1 MTNRPSLN
9 GPTQTGPSLS
19 REAVSRRTVL
29 RALGI
34 GAGAAA
40 LSPALA
46 ACGSGGTTS
55 GGGSTIIY
63 SVQSFADASLKP
75 FLAEFKRQT
84 GITVQLQSGPATGAD
99 LLTQVI
105 PAFNS
110 GTSPFDVMD
119 ADDPSC
125 GALVG
130 ANWLAPLDSALNQA
144 FWNDLTPGMTAAART
159 WNQKDGKT
167 YRVHHNWDMGYY
179 WLRSDVL
186 AAHHLNAP
194 GTWDEL
200 VSTGKEIKAKTG
212 MYAFADAASKPGLT
226 FVYLAYLAAQAG
238 GQLYQFDDGTAQAFQ
253 FAHDLIYKH
262 GIFPKNAITWTY
274 DQLNSSYLTNKV
286 MSMREWTFF
295 WDTALADKSW
305 YKPAKIDITAPP
317 AGPGGHKTWAGGWGM
332 VVPKMGKNQEAALKF
347 VKYMS
352 SPDVAVRLAKA
363 NSFFVTARK
372 SVLGK
377 LGGSGIVAHMKDYS
391 DAGYVTPRPF
401 HPQAARAESIIDDIG
416 QAYLTNQI
424 SLGQAMSQGKQR
436 VAALGS

>member
-1 MTNRPSLN
+1 MTDYPSLS
-9 GPTQTGPSLS
+9 GPSLA
-19 REAVSRRTVL
+19 REAVSRRTAL

-40 LSPALA
+40 LGPALA
-46 ACGSGGTTS
+46 ACGSSGSGGSAS
-55 GGGSTIIY
+55 GGGRGSTITY
-63 SVQSFADASLKP
+63 SVQSFAQPALKP
-75 FLAEFKRQT
+75 FLAEFKQQT
-84 GITVQLQSGPATGAD
+84 GITVKLQNGPATGAA

-110 GTSPFDVMD
+110 GTSPYDVMD
-119 ADDPSC
+119 TDDPST

-130 ANWLAPLDSALNQA
+130 AGWLSPLDSALNQT
-144 FWNDLTPGMTAAART
+144 FWNDLTPGMTSASKT
-159 WNQKDGKT
+159 WNSKDGKT
-167 YRVHHNWDMGYY
+167 YRVYHNWDMGYY
-179 WLRSDVL
+179 WLRGDL
-186 AAHHLNAP
+186 LTAHHLTAP
-194 GTWDEL
+194 TTWDEL
-200 VSTGKEIKAKTG
+200 VSTGTELKAKTG

-262 GIFPKNAITWTY
+262 QIFPKDAITWTY

-295 WDTALADKSW
+295 WDTATADKSW

-332 VVPKMGKNQEAALKF
+332 AVPKASKNQEAALKF

-352 SPDVAVRLAKA
+352 SPDVAVRLAQA

-372 SVLGK
+372 SVLAK
-377 LGGSGIVAHMKDYS
+377 LGSTGIVADMKTYS
-391 DAGYVTPRPF
+391 DSGYVTPRPF
-401 HPQAARAESIIDDIG
+401 HPQAARAESTIDDIG
-416 QAYLTNQI
+416 QAYLTNQL
-424 SLGQAMSQGKQR
+424 SLSQAMSQGKQR
-436 VAALGS
+436 IAALGS